1 MFEVLSWIHPD
12 SQATI
17 TRSSQPM
24 VGVAGKRNK
33 DDEHYIQMIM
43 EANAQSHKLYIM
55 DARPSVNAVAN
66 KVCYVCV
73 GWGEGRGGK
82 RNKDDEH
89 WGGVPVWCGV
99 YVYIVCVCTCVHVC
113 ECVRVCVCICMCA
126 YVNCDIYNVYMHM
139 CTSMYATA
147 CVGVLRFFMFRFF
160 IVTNIYGHCFCRLEE
175 EAMRTRTPTRMPS

>member
-1 MFEVLSWIHPD
+1 MNTVPYSGLIKSCATVIKGDWAQSTVHNLVLCVIGGYGSAFVCFKSWLCFSICMFQVLSWIHPD

-66 KVCYVCV
+66 KV
-73 GWGEGRGGK
+73 
-82 RNKDDEH
+82 
-89 WGGVPVWCGV
+89 
-99 YVYIVCVCTCVHVC
+99 VCVC
-113 ECVRVCVCICMCA
+113 VCVC
-126 YVNCDIYNVYMHM
+126 V
-139 CTSMYATA
+139 
-147 CVGVLRFFMFRFF
+147 CV
-160 IVTNIYGHCFCRLEE
+160 
-175 EAMRTRTPTRMPS
+175 

>member
-73 GWGEGRGGK
+73 GWG
-82 RNKDDEH
+82 
-89 WGGVPVWCGV
+89 GGVPVWCGV
-99 YVYIVCVCTCVHVC
+99 YVYIVCVCTCV
-113 ECVRVCVCICMCA
+113 RVC
-126 YVNCDIYNVYMHM
+126 
-139 CTSMYATA
+139 T
-147 CVGVLRFFMFRFF
+147 CV
-160 IVTNIYGHCFCRLEE
+160 
-175 EAMRTRTPTRMPS
+175 